1 VAVGASQAYEISGA
15 REPVL
20 AAFSLA
26 VLLAGL
32 SAVRAAWT
40 RRSVPVLAACA
51 LLFGLVGLAGAKG
64 IERRVN
70 DARYLGRDPAIDVVL
85 RVAPS
90 GTRIGLAG
98 EWSLGELSPV
108 WPSFG
113 TRIGNEVEYVGEI
126 PPNGFLGR
134 YRDEARFEAAL
145 RRGRYDLLVVGRGVP
160 SPRQTSEQR
169 WAMDAGWR
177 TIWLDRR
184 FRVLASPPG

>member
-1 VAVGASQAYEISGA
+1 VAQQLH
-15 REPVL
+15 RP
-20 AAFSLA
+20 
-26 VLLAGL
+26 
-32 SAVRAAWT
+32 RADRALRAPHRGRC
-40 RRSVPVLAACA
+40 RR
-51 LLFGLVGLAGAKG
+51 
-64 IERRVN
+64 
-70 DARYLGRDPAIDVVL
+70 L

-145 RRGRYDLLVVGRGVP
+145 RRGRYDLLVVGRGVA
-160 SPRQTSEQR
+160 SRRQTSEQR